1 MKRIL
6 ALVAL
11 ALVLV
16 VGGGV
21 LAQDDTMTYTV
32 ELGGDAELGPFLVG
46 ADGMT
51 LYIFTNDTPGLSNC
65 YDQCATNW
73 PPLLVEDGEAPTQ
86 GAGVSGELGVITRT
100 DGTRQVT
107 YNGWPLYYW
116 VNDAAPGDTTGHEV
130 GGVWFV
136 ASTPDVGLAGNAD
149 LGAFLVGADGMTLY
163 TFTNDAEGV
172 SNCYDQCATNWP
184 PLVVDSAD
192 DLFVQPGLVG
202 DYGVTERTDGSLQV
216 TLNGW
221 PLYYWVNDA
230 APGDA
235 TGHEVGGVWFVAKL
249 PTLNSVE
256 TEEHGAILVGA
267 NGMTLYL
274 FLNDT
279 AGLSVCYDQC
289 AVNWPP
295 LLVAAGEEVE
305 AAEGIDGDIAIIERT
320 DGTYQVSYNGQPLYY
335 WIQDLVPGD
344 TTGDSVGDVWYVVV
358 P

>member
-16 VGGGV
+16 VSGGV

-73 PPLLVEDGEAPTQ
+73 PPLLVEDGEVPTQ

-100 DGTRQVT
+100 DSTRQVT

-136 ASTPDVGLAGNAD
+136 A
-149 LGAFLVGADGMTLY
+149 
-163 TFTNDAEGV
+163 
-172 SNCYDQCATNWP
+172 
-184 PLVVDSAD
+184 
-192 DLFVQPGLVG
+192 
-202 DYGVTERTDGSLQV
+202 
-216 TLNGW
+216 
-221 PLYYWVNDA
+221 
-230 APGDA
+230 
-235 TGHEVGGVWFVAKL
+235 KL
-249 PTLNSVE
+249 PALNIAES
-256 TEEHGAILVGA
+256 EEHGPILVGA

-305 AAEGIDGDIAIIERT
+305 AAAGIDGDIAIIERT

-335 WIQDLVPGD
+335 WIQDSVPGD